1 MKESFPILFYNIFYL
16 CKNKFFVLEE
26 QYNMVATTL
35 FGLEPLLKEELKNL
49 NAKEISVGNR
59 CVYFKGDL
67 ELMYRANIQ
76 LRTALKI
83 LKNLTSFRAKT
94 EEELYKNVSRVKW
107 YKIFNTSKTFS
118 ISSTVNSKYFKH
130 SNYVSLVT
138 KDAIVDQFRKIKNK
152 RPSINVKNPDL
163 NIHIHI
169 SEKQCS
175 LSLNSSGHSL
185 HKRGYRSNIFTAPMN
200 EVLAAGIILLSGW
213 DMQQELIDPMCGS
226 GTLLI
231 EAGLIAINRAPN
243 IYRKSY
249 NFQHWKDYSDKLFQ
263 YVKNDVIKE
272 EKPFSGM
279 IRGFDISASAIS
291 TARKHVSN
299 MKLGDIVKIQG
310 HDFFQLKSTQNSIL
324 VINPPYGKR
333 IELKKDYYKQIG
345 DSLKQNHTNTEAW
358 IISSELE
365 ELKKI
370 GLRPSK
376 KIKLYN
382 GSLECKLLKY
392 ELYKGSKKINKFQN
406 E

>member
-1 MKESFPILFYNIFYL
+1 MKER
-16 CKNKFFVLEE
+16 
-26 QYNMVATTL
+26 YNMVATTL
-35 FGLEPLLKEELKNL
+35 FGLEPLLKKELESL
-49 NAKEISVGNR
+49 NAKEVSAGNR

-67 ELMYRANIQ
+67 KLMYRANIE

-83 LKNLTSFRAKT
+83 LKPLTNFKAKKET
-94 EEELYKNVSRVKW
+94 DLYKNISRIKW
-107 YKIFNTSKTFS
+107 DKIFDTSKTFS
-118 ISSTVNSKYFKH
+118 VSSTVNSQYFTH

-138 KDAIVDQFRKIKNK
+138 KDAIVDQFRKIKNQ
-152 RPSINVKNPDL
+152 RPSINLKNPDL

-169 SEKQCS
+169 SENRCN
-175 LSLNSSGHSL
+175 LSLNSSGQSL
-185 HKRGYRSNIFTAPMN
+185 HKRGYRSNVFTAPMN

-213 DMQQELIDPMCGS
+213 DMEKEFVDPMCGS

-231 EAGLIAINRAPN
+231 EAGLFAINRAPN
-243 IYRKSY
+243 IYRKTF
-249 NFQHWKDYSDKLFQ
+249 NFQNWTNYNEKLFQ
-263 YVKNDVIKE
+263 KVKNEIIQN
-272 EKPFSGM
+272 EKPFNGT
-279 IRGFDISASAIS
+279 IKGFDISASAIS
-291 TARKHVSN
+291 TARKHVAN
-299 MKLGDIVKIQG
+299 MKMGNIIKIQG
-310 HDFFQLKSTQNSIL
+310 HDFFQLKSNENSIL

-333 IELKKDYYKQIG
+333 IELKKDYYKNIG
-345 DSLKQNHTNTEAW
+345 DSLKQNHTNTQAW

-392 ELYKGSKKINKFQN
+392 ELYAGSKKINKFQS

>member
-1 MKESFPILFYNIFYL
+1 
-16 CKNKFFVLEE
+16 
-26 QYNMVATTL
+26 MVATTL
-35 FGLEPLLKEELKNL
+35 FGLEPLLKEELEKL
-49 NAKEISVGNR
+49 NAKEISIGNR

-83 LKNLTSFRAKT
+83 LKNLTSFKAKK
-94 EEELYKNVSRVKW
+94 EEELYKNISRIKW

-118 ISSTVNSKYFKH
+118 VSSTVNSKYFTH
-130 SNYVSLVT
+130 SNYVALVT

-169 SEKQCS
+169 SENQCS

-213 DMQQELIDPMCGS
+213 DLRQELVDPMCGS

-249 NFQHWKDYSDKLFQ
+249 NFQHWKDYNDKLFQ
-263 YVKNDVIKE
+263 HVKTDIIKE
-272 EKPFSGM
+272 EKPFRGT
-279 IRGFDISASAIS
+279 IKGFDISASAIS

-299 MKLGDIVKIQG
+299 MQIGEIINIQG
-310 HDFFQLKSTQNSIL
+310 QDFFQLKSNQKSIL